1 MRIDLSQIKSINA
14 LASSLK
20 GMGELRVS
28 EGTNAAGDKVTFLRE
43 RTLGETI
50 RDFFGINAA
59 SRQQHAANALASI
72 EKILTSNRP
81 TGRDKTDHLQAI
93 QNIRTVVFQ
102 RNHFTGNAIA
112 AQVDK
117 YVEAKKVEPLEDGM
131 VAASVKAKSGINL
144 MSVSPMRVVADN
156 AVLRST
162 TVMTTLLANPE
173 LGAVIDRVQ
182 GALSLTD
189 TNRNRVRAQGGLKE
203 QFSLPGAGLLASS
216 IVVMPDL
223 KPTTDTGGEPAI
235 EPDQLKLMYAQTL
248 KGKSGTLV
256 MEPFPDQ
263 FTRDQMGTWSSYS
276 DKGLKMMME
285 AIIDAVTE
293 AANNK
298 KKLHVTIACEDN
310 VLIARLKSSYA
321 TQQKTFMLEDEI
333 DSDSDNEELTLDPA
347 VVAKAQAKASEDT
360 SESTSDDDDGAG
372 VGKWVHER

>member
-1 MRIDLSQIKSINA
+1 MRIDLSQITSISN

-20 GMGELRVS
+20 VMGELRVS

-59 SRQQHAANALASI
+59 SRQQHAADALTLI
-72 EKILTSNRP
+72 EEILTSKQP
-81 TGRDKTDHLQAI
+81 AGRDKTDHLQAM

-156 AVLRST
+156 AVVRST
-162 TVMTTLLANPE
+162 TVMTTLLANPK
-173 LGAVIDRVQ
+173 LGAVGDRLQ

-189 TNRNRVRAQGGLKE
+189 INRNSGRAQGGLNE

-223 KPTTDTGGEPAI
+223 KLSAGIISAPAI
-235 EPDQLKLMYAQTL
+235 EPGQLK
-248 KGKSGTLV
+248 
-256 MEPFPDQ
+256 
-263 FTRDQMGTWSSYS
+263 QM
-276 DKGLKMMME
+276 
-285 AIIDAVTE
+285 
-293 AANNK
+293 
-298 KKLHVTIACEDN
+298 
-310 VLIARLKSSYA
+310 
-321 TQQKTFMLEDEI
+321 
-333 DSDSDNEELTLDPA
+333 
-347 VVAKAQAKASEDT
+347 
-360 SESTSDDDDGAG
+360 
-372 VGKWVHER
+372 